1 VLIQAILVSLIVWLG
16 FLDKAFF
23 HSFIY
28 RPICIGPLV
37 GLVMGNLQIG
47 LQVGV
52 AVELMFLAVV
62 FVGLAIPPD
71 EVLSSA
77 IAAAFACIA
86 GSAEIGIATALPIA
100 VIGQMFRQT
109 RNTTIYELTQRRV
122 ERAAANAN
130 PSGIILWTTVIPSFV
145 EYILFGLPAFIAV
158 YFGANAVQAIIEFIP
173 EKVITGIAVG
183 GGLIGAVGVA
193 LLLSTIKDKTAWPY
207 FLIGFFFASYLGV
220 NMIGIAVIA
229 AVCVA
234 LTYYADKKKTQSAQQ
249 GA

>member
-1 VLIQAILVSLIVWLG
+1 MLIKAILVSLVVWLG
-16 FLDKAFF
+16 FLDKAFI

-37 GLVMGNLQIG
+37 GFVMGNLQIG

-52 AVELMFLAVV
+52 AEELMFLAVV
-62 FVGLAIPPD
+62 FVGVAIPPD

-86 GSAEIGIATALPIA
+86 GSAEVGIATALPIA

-109 RNTTIYELTQRRV
+109 RNTTIYELTQREV
-122 ERAAANAN
+122 EKAAASAN
-130 PSGIILWTTVIPSFV
+130 PKGIILWTSIVPSFV

-158 YFGANAVQAIIEFIP
+158 YFGANYVQAFIDFIP
-173 EKVITGIAVG
+173 EKVITGIAAG

-193 LLLSTIKDKTAWPY
+193 LLLSTIKNKTAWPY
-207 FLIGFFFASYLGV
+207 FLVGFFFASYLGV
-220 NMIGIAVIA
+220 NMIGIAVVA

-234 LTYYADKKKTQSAQQ
+234 LNYYSDKRKAQES
-249 GA
+249 